1 MSGADPTG
9 VSDSYA
15 AWVAAKAAGKF
26 IYFPEGTYL
35 MSAVMELGPND
46 NGHTILGAGPYGT
59 TIIQAT
65 HSDGPV
71 IRVKRLMPRLSGF
84 DVTSSAARLAG
95 KPGIG
100 GDATNCGIMLAPE
113 DTTGHDVQEAEVSRV
128 RVLNQPNSGIVIAGG
143 FGIKLWNV
151 WVDECL
157 GHGVQIERTGPLLGH
172 TTNDTRPGG
181 IEWIGGHS
189 TDNQGHAFK
198 IGDTTGG
205 NNYPL
210 RITIRNVDTFRNCAY
225 DEVSLGD
232 AATATGT
239 ATSATTATGT
249 DQATDTILLTDT
261 AASFL
266 STACRGMM
274 VYNTTDGSS
283 AIVKSVDS
291 DTQLTC
297 RPLTQGTDD
306 DFDVSDAYML
316 YFRKSRKSGGTFS
329 AHYSWYVYAENS
341 ELSYNGIGGNDV
353 NRGLFILGRDI
364 QVDNNRF
371 IKCVESP
378 IRLTSNSADSIDTRG
393 IDILG
398 GRFENVT
405 GAGSNYDPVVEVPDT
420 ATVRG
425 CRVYLDVNTD
435 IDTTASATS
444 DPSASHTVST
454 KLFEDE
460 YVNQNVYN
468 RSLDSVLPR
477 TVADDDF
484 TSIEFDAASYG
495 VVVINGSESAA
506 EAAVVHFRVG
516 SSVHCTLLANSTNVE
531 ATTGALAGTTGTDAK
546 LTVSAHTDNK
556 LYIEN
561 RTGSSKDYS
570 ITLLGINGG
579 TLLAAEQ
586 LKTS

>member
-1 MSGADPTG
+1 
-9 VSDSYA
+9 
-15 AWVAAKAAGKF
+15 
-26 IYFPEGTYL
+26 
-35 MSAVMELGPND
+35 
-46 NGHTILGAGPYGT
+46 
-59 TIIQAT
+59 
-65 HSDGPV
+65 
-71 IRVKRLMPRLSGF
+71 
-84 DVTSSAARLAG
+84 
-95 KPGIG
+95 
-100 GDATNCGIMLAPE
+100 
-113 DTTGHDVQEAEVSRV
+113 
-128 RVLNQPNSGIVIAGG
+128 
-143 FGIKLWNV
+143 
-151 WVDECL
+151 
-157 GHGVQIERTGPLLGH
+157 
-172 TTNDTRPGG
+172 
-181 IEWIGGHS
+181 
-189 TDNQGHAFK
+189 
-198 IGDTTGG
+198 
-205 NNYPL
+205 
-210 RITIRNVDTFRNCAY
+210 
-225 DEVSLGD
+225 
-232 AATATGT
+232 
-239 ATSATTATGT
+239 
-249 DQATDTILLTDT
+249 
-261 AASFL
+261 
-266 STACRGMM
+266 M

-297 RPLTQGTDD
+297 RPLTQGTDN

-393 IDILG
+393 VDILG

-425 CRVYLDVNTD
+425 CKVYLDVNTD